1 MSGQVYI
8 QFEERQGPMKQ
19 PGSGTTAP
27 GAIPGDPYGSEGMIP
42 VLDALQDAVF
52 VLDQDMRIVLVNE
65 AFRRCRARQ
74 EEPEVMTG
82 QSLPEAFPM
91 LPKEVLGQFR
101 AVYATGRALT
111 TDIITTLD
119 ARRSIHECRITPAG
133 GGDQV
138 TRIVAV
144 MRDVTAQR
152 NLEEE
157 RRAAQERYQV
167 VVENANEAIF
177 VTQNEK
183 VIFINPKA
191 LEIAGYDQETLTSRP
206 FTDFVHPDD
215 KAMVFQ
221 TYKRRLAGE
230 DVPGSYVFRFLH
242 ATGNILYTELHAA
255 LVTWDGKPA
264 ALNFLLDVTERMK
277 HQDQLYHMARHDPLT
292 GAYNRHCLNELLD
305 IETRRSQ
312 RYTGT
317 IGFLMMD
324 INHFK
329 EINDTHGHQTG
340 DGVLKAVAD
349 ILNSQVRDVD
359 YVVRYGGDEY
369 LLVMPQTATESE
381 LVKKRIADAFAR
393 WNLNESPFEFPVT
406 VSMGCAHWSP
416 GGAESIEAA
425 LARADA
431 RMYEDKAA
439 GR

>member
-1 MSGQVYI
+1 
-8 QFEERQGPMKQ
+8 MKQ
-19 PGSGTTAP
+19 PGNGTTAP
-27 GAIPGDPYGSEGMIP
+27 DAIPGGPGGPEGIVP

-52 VLDQDMRIVLVNE
+52 VLDQDMRIVLTNE

-74 EEPEVMTG
+74 EEPEVLAG
-82 QSLPEAFPM
+82 QGLLEAFPL
-91 LPKEVLGQFR
+91 LPKDVFEQFQK
-101 AVYATGRALT
+101 VYATGRALA
-111 TDIITTLD
+111 TDIVTTQGGH
-119 ARRSIHECRITPAG
+119 RIIHECRITPAG
-133 GGDQV
+133 GGDGIS
-138 TRIVAV
+138 RAVAV
-144 MRDVTAQR
+144 MRDVTARR

-183 VIFINPKA
+183 VIFVNPKA
-191 LEIAGYDQETLTSRP
+191 LEIAGYDRDTITSRP
-206 FTDFVHPDD
+206 FTEFVHPEDR
-215 KAMVFQ
+215 ARVFE

-230 DVPGSYVFRFLH
+230 EVPDTYVFRFLH
-242 ATGNILYTELHAA
+242 AGGTTLYTELHAA

-264 ALNFLLDVTERMK
+264 ALNFLLDVTERVR
-277 HQDQLYHMARHDPLT
+277 HQDQLSYMARHDPLT

-329 EINDTHGHQTG
+329 DINDTHGHQTG
-340 DGVLKAVAD
+340 DRVLKAVAE
-349 ILNSQVRDVD
+349 ILNGQVREVD

-393 WNLNESPFEFPVT
+393 WNDSGSSFDFPVT

-416 GGAESIEAA
+416 GGEESVNAA